1 MKITKKCRLAPNTL
15 AQNVKNLTQQ
25 MIGETTRLRAKFRE
39 SASAKIL
46 FVADHKKT
54 CHTRLAFARTN
65 QSFERIMSNFRIPF
79 NRVDWIT
86 SSFLIGT
93 ALIALTAAPWYII
106 NFEQTWFQWAMFI
119 FMVPATAMSI
129 TLGYHRLFSHLSFK
143 AKWPVK
149 LFTLI
154 FGACAFENSCLDW
167 CTDHRT
173 HHKHVDHDE
182 DPYDISKGFFWA
194 HMGWL
199 MFKLRPEKP
208 FDNVGDLLKDK
219 MVMWQHKYVHWIAL
233 VVGLIMPA
241 VLGGAYNALFTDLPV
256 WQGALGGFLIGGVLR
271 VVVVQHSTFF
281 INSLCHTVGRQ
292 PYSTKHSARDSVLM
306 AVCTFGE
313 GYHNYHH
320 EFQHDYRNG
329 VKPWQWDPTK
339 WTIWTL
345 SKLGLTSNLRR
356 VPDSKILLAEMG
368 EARKRAEEKL
378 AALNAAN
385 PTMTARAHLALS
397 ELCTKLE
404 ASYKELEH
412 VVAEKL
418 EVSKQTLVKWE
429 KETHELVHFVKSLRW
444 NPA

>member
-1 MKITKKCRLAPNTL
+1 
-15 AQNVKNLTQQ
+15 
-25 MIGETTRLRAKFRE
+25 
-39 SASAKIL
+39 
-46 FVADHKKT
+46 
-54 CHTRLAFARTN
+54 
-65 QSFERIMSNFRIPF
+65 MSKFRIPF
-79 NRVDWIT
+79 EKVDWIT

-93 ALIALTAAPWYII
+93 FLIAATVVPWYII
-106 NFEQTWFQWAMFI
+106 TFDQSWFQWLMFA

-149 LFTLI
+149 LFTLV

-167 CTDHRT
+167 SSDHRK

-199 MFKLRPEKP
+199 MFKLRPDKTN
-208 FDNVGDLLKDK
+208 DNVNDLLKDRL
-219 MVMWQHKYVHWIAL
+219 VMWQHKYVQWIAL
-233 VVGLIMPA
+233 LVGLVGPA
-241 VLGGAYNALFTDLPV
+241 ILGGAYNHFFTELPV
-256 WQGALGGFLIGGVLR
+256 WEGALGGFLIAGVLR

-281 INSLCHTVGRQ
+281 INSLCHTIGHR
-292 PYSTKHSARDSVLM
+292 PYSTKHSARDSIIM
-306 AVCTFGE
+306 AFATFGE

-345 SKLGLTSNLRR
+345 SKLGLASNLRR

-368 EARKRAEEKL
+368 EARLRAEEKL
-378 AALNAAN
+378 AALNAAH
-385 PTMTARAHLALS
+385 PTMTERAHVMLN
-397 ELCTKLE
+397 ELCEDLAKNY
-404 ASYKELEH
+404 AELEKL
-412 VVAEKL
+412 VAQRV
-418 EVSKQTLVKWE
+418 EVSKQTLVGWQQ
-429 KETHELVHFVKSLRW
+429 ETRDLMKFVRSIRLM
-444 NPA
+444 PANA

>member
-1 MKITKKCRLAPNTL
+1 
-15 AQNVKNLTQQ
+15 
-25 MIGETTRLRAKFRE
+25 
-39 SASAKIL
+39 
-46 FVADHKKT
+46 
-54 CHTRLAFARTN
+54 
-65 QSFERIMSNFRIPF
+65 MSKFRIPF
-79 NRVDWIT
+79 EKVDWIT

-93 ALIALTAAPWYII
+93 FLIAATVVPWYII
-106 NFEQTWFQWAMFI
+106 TFDQSWFQWLMFA

-149 LFTLI
+149 LFTLV

-167 CTDHRT
+167 SSDHRK

-199 MFKLRPEKP
+199 MFKLRPDKTN
-208 FDNVGDLLKDK
+208 DNVNDLLKDRL
-219 MVMWQHKYVHWIAL
+219 VMWQHKYVQWIAL
-233 VVGLIMPA
+233 LVGLVGPA
-241 VLGGAYNALFTDLPV
+241 ILGGAYNHFFTELPA
-256 WQGALGGFLIGGVLR
+256 WQGALGGFLIAGVLR

-281 INSLCHTVGRQ
+281 INSLCHTIGHR
-292 PYSTKHSARDSVLM
+292 PYSTKHSARDSIIM
-306 AVCTFGE
+306 AFATFGE

-345 SKLGLTSNLRR
+345 SKLGLASNLRR

-368 EARKRAEEKL
+368 EARLRAEEKL
-378 AALNAAN
+378 AALNAAH
-385 PTMTARAHLALS
+385 PTMTERAHVMLN
-397 ELCTKLE
+397 ELCEDLAKNY
-404 ASYKELEH
+404 AELEKL
-412 VVAEKL
+412 VAQRV
-418 EVSKQTLVKWE
+418 EVSKQTLVGWQQ
-429 KETHELVHFVKSLRW
+429 ETRDLMKFVRSIRLM
-444 NPA
+444 PANA

>member
-1 MKITKKCRLAPNTL
+1 
-15 AQNVKNLTQQ
+15 
-25 MIGETTRLRAKFRE
+25 
-39 SASAKIL
+39 
-46 FVADHKKT
+46 
-54 CHTRLAFARTN
+54 
-65 QSFERIMSNFRIPF
+65 MSKFRIPF
-79 NRVDWIT
+79 EKVDWIT

-93 ALIALTAAPWYII
+93 FLIAVTIAPWYII
-106 NFEQTWFQWAMFI
+106 KFEQTWFQWLMFA

-167 CTDHRT
+167 SSDHRK
-173 HHKHVDHDE
+173 HHKYVDHDE

-199 MFKLRPEKP
+199 MFKLRPDKNN
-208 FDNVGDLLKDK
+208 DNVPDLLKDK
-219 MVMWQHKYVHWIAL
+219 MVMWQHKYVQWIAL
-233 VVGLIMPA
+233 LVGLVGPA
-241 VLGGAYNALFTDLPV
+241 ILGGAYNYLFTELPV
-256 WQGALGGFLIGGVLR
+256 WQGALGGFLIAGVLR

-281 INSLCHTVGRQ
+281 INSLCHTIGKR
-292 PYSTKHSARDSVLM
+292 PYSTKHTARDSILM
-306 AVCTFGE
+306 AFATFGE

-345 SKLGLTSNLRR
+345 SKIGLASNLRR

-368 EARKRAEEKL
+368 EARLRAEEKL
-378 AALNAAN
+378 AALNAAH
-385 PTMTARAHLALS
+385 PTMTERAHVMLN
-397 ELCTKLE
+397 ELCENISKN
-404 ASYKELEH
+404 YQELEKA
-412 VVAEKL
+412 VTDRV
-418 EVSKQTLVKWE
+418 EVSKQNLLRWEAETRELVKYARSIRLM
-429 KETHELVHFVKSLRW
+429 K
-444 NPA
+444 PA